1 MTIKE
6 QLSADLRDAMR
17 ANDDR
22 RKIALRMAIA
32 AIRNAE
38 IAQRKDLDD
47 TGVIQVLQKEV
58 KQRRESIEE
67 FRKGNRPDLIE
78 KEETE
83 IRVLSAFLPEQMSRE
98 EIEAAARA
106 MIAQAGAAG
115 PSDKGKVMGP
125 LTKQLAGRADGRL
138 VNEVVTA
145 LLRGA

>member
-22 RKIALRMAIA
+22 RKIALRMALA

-47 TGVIQVLQKEV
+47 PGVIQVLQKEV

-67 FRKGNRPDLIE
+67 FRKGRRPDLVE

-83 IRVLSAFLPEQMSRE
+83 IRVLSVYLPAQLSRE
-98 EIEAAARA
+98 EIAAAARA
-106 MIAQAGAAG
+106 MITRTGAAG
-115 PSDKGKVMGP
+115 PADKGKVMGP
-125 LTKQLAGRADGRL
+125 LTKQLAGKADGRL
-138 VNEVVTA
+138 VNEVVTE
-145 LLRGA
+145 LLAGA